1 MSDIDS
7 DDESDPFMMF
17 RGPPIL
23 NIRCMDEHPD
33 DCAEVV
39 VVDDISEPSFCAI
52 VDDLFLRKDISG
64 LEALLNDSNMDST
77 QALTHK
83 DLSPKRYHDL
93 LQLQWL

>member
-1 MSDIDS
+1 MSDVDS

-33 DCAEVV
+33 DCTEVV
-39 VVDDISEPSFCAI
+39 VIDDLSEPSFCAI
-52 VDDLFLRKDISG
+52 VDDLFLKKDISG

-77 QALTHK
+77 QALTQK
-83 DLSPKRYHDL
+83 DMNPNRYREL
-93 LQLQWL
+93 LRL

>member
-39 VVDDISEPSFCAI
+39 MFSY
-52 VDDLFLRKDISG
+52 SG
-64 LEALLNDSNMDST
+64 SSKVRAEFVMDVG
-77 QALTHK
+77 
-83 DLSPKRYHDL
+83 RYANHS
-93 LQLQWL
+93 

>member
-33 DCAEVV
+33 DCAEDV
-39 VVDDISEPSFCAI
+39 VVDDI
-52 VDDLFLRKDISG
+52 
-64 LEALLNDSNMDST
+64 
-77 QALTHK
+77 
-83 DLSPKRYHDL
+83 KRSSI
-93 LQLQWL
+93 QT